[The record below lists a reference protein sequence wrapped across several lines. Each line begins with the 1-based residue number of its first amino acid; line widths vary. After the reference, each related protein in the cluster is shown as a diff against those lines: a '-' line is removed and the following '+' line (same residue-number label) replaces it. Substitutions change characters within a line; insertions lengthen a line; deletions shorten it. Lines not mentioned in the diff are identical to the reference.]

1 LVLPDEPEL
10 LVRQIGESGEPA
22 AIPDLLPI
30 IVTGNKNLISACA
43 KAVHQLL
50 QHLQPSDFARFDE
63 YVRQGCPDWRVRR
76 EPWYMLKPKDVGHLA
91 SMGESSVSL
100 LGIAS
105 SHTSGYVRE
114 EALRE
119 LGKIRNGAELPYLLI
134 RANDWVEVIRSSA
147 QLLILDRI
155 GPDYLPHLLKWLPL
169 VLRLGEASRNN
180 HTKIVESVRKL
191 FDSPEAQQTVY
202 AGFDSHDRF
211 VRRFCYEIALNANY
225 ATALTV
231 FQRAFL
237 ERDPPIRLLAVRKL
251 RAAMPNEAFNEILHR
266 ARKDTYMSVRREA
279 LRIFAEKYPGQAE
292 QEFQTALLDSNIAIR
307 EEAQYFFRKKGI
319 LDVRAFYAR
328 HLETSSGGL
337 LCAAIGGLGETGL
350 PQDAVLFTRFIPVPN
365 GRVRALA
372 LHALARL
379 KPAEYFNQFLLSLSD
394 PSARATTEALR
405 ALIKR
410 ASSLDGR
417 RLWDI
422 YTQCPYL
429 HGKRAA
435 LFLLARINKWDS
447 ITFLIQS
454 LAEEDAAFVA
464 LSQGYIARWLAQYN
478 QTFPTPSKEQLA
490 RLKTIS
496 EKYKLLMN
504 PGTQH
509 QLDLLTKSFLS

>member
-1 LVLPDEPEL
+1 MRRNLSEKTERLIDSLYSQSGLSRSLVLPDEPEL

-63 YVRQGCPDWRVRR
+63 YVRQGCSDWRVRR
-76 EPWYMLKPKDVGHLA
+76 EPWYVLKPKDVGHLA

-292 QEFQTALLDSNIAIR
+292 QEFQTALLDSNIAMG
-307 EEAQYFFRKKGI
+307 KKLNISSERRAFSMCEPFMRGI
-319 LDVRAFYAR
+319 LRLRRVGFFAQR
-328 HLETSSGGL
+328 L
-337 LCAAIGGLGETGL
+337 AAWEK
-350 PQDAVLFTRFIPVPN
+350 QAYRRTR
-365 GRVRALA
+365 
-372 LHALARL
+372 
-379 KPAEYFNQFLLSLSD
+379 
-394 PSARATTEALR
+394 
-405 ALIKR
+405 
-410 ASSLDGR
+410 SSLPVSFR
-417 RLWDI
+417 
-422 YTQCPYL
+422 CPTV
-429 HGKRAA
+429 GCAPW
-435 LFLLARINKWDS
+435 LFMHLL
-447 ITFLIQS
+447 
-454 LAEEDAAFVA
+454 
-464 LSQGYIARWLAQYN
+464 G
-478 QTFPTPSKEQLA
+478 
-490 RLKTIS
+490 
-496 EKYKLLMN
+496 
-504 PGTQH
+504 
-509 QLDLLTKSFLS
+509 